1 MRTLWGQSIDRGSE
15 NRDYVRVGE
24 LKAAVSV
31 DDMIFPPLCPSCLMP
46 NPQGVHPITVTE
58 GYRAGLLHPI
68 YVPHCKRCP
77 VRAGLFRGNTAVWIG
92 LAACILL
99 AVGLLF
105 YVTPF
110 WPLDQ
115 VVTEEGDVVLR
126 WEGRVVEW
134 ATFITWPYVPF
145 FWLAGAAVVFCGYLM
160 HRRGIWVHSVSE
172 ETVIFAFKHPEY
184 CEQFQRAN
192 RIIGVRKGAD
202 ELADWEARLCTFC
215 DRPLQRGQEICSFCG
230 RKVPG
235 EAAPVAKVSA
245 GAVAA
250 EVGPVDERVQQAA
263 RETMEVLAERATRG
277 GTSIEGWPKTVRCQC
292 GRKYRIRHPGTYHCV
307 DTQCGRTFLVE

>member
-15 NRDYVRVGE
+15 NRDYLRVGE

-77 VRAGLFRGNTAVWIG
+77 LGAGLFRGNTVVWIG
-92 LAACILL
+92 LVAAALL
-99 AVGLLF
+99 VLAFLF
-105 YVTPF
+105 FDNPF
-110 WPLDQ
+110 FPSEEQ
-115 VVTEEGDVVLR
+115 VVDWGVFVS
-126 WEGRVVEW
+126 
-134 ATFITWPYVPF
+134 WPYLPL
-145 FWLAGAAVVFCGYLM
+145 FWLAAAAVVFCGYLV

-172 ETVIFAFKHPEY
+172 EAVVFGFKHPEY

-245 GAVAA
+245 GAAAA
-250 EVGPVDERVQQAA
+250 EVGQVEGRVAQAA

-277 GTSIEGWPKTVRCQC
+277 GTSIEEWPKSVRCQC

-307 DTQCGRTFLVE
+307 DAQCGRTFLVE

>member
-15 NRDYVRVGE
+15 NRDYLRVGE

-77 VRAGLFRGNTAVWIG
+77 LGAGLFRGNTLVWIG
-92 LAACILL
+92 LVAAVLL
-99 AVGLLF
+99 VLAFLF
-105 YVTPF
+105 FDNPF
-110 WPLDQ
+110 FPS
-115 VVTEEGDVVLR
+115 EEQ
-126 WEGRVVEW
+126 VVEW
-134 ATFITWPYVPF
+134 GVFVSWPYLPL
-145 FWLAGAAVVFCGYLM
+145 FWLAAAAIVFCGYLV

-172 ETVIFAFKHPEY
+172 ETVVFGFKHPEY

-192 RIIGVRKGAD
+192 RIIGVRKGVD

-250 EVGPVDERVQQAA
+250 EVGQVDERVEQAA